1 MINKIKS
8 INCAS
13 YKNYTWENSLENFKN
28 INIFYGH
35 NGAGKTMLSRI
46 MRCFE
51 QQKLH
56 QDYEKMTFEI
66 EFDGKKFIQDDIQSA
81 NLPLVVYNKD
91 FINDNLRFLIN
102 GKKDGSIK
110 SFSSMV
116 IGENN
121 SKIFEEIET
130 LKESENN
137 LNLQIEN
144 LQNQCNQLQHEIT
157 IQNDIANERLRER
170 AKHIRTILEISQSSY
185 TIKHIQNDINTIINK
200 QNFHQNI
207 LSITKT
213 QN

>member
-28 INIFYGH
+28 INIFYGY

-51 QQKLH
+51 QRKLN

-116 IGENN
+116 MGENN
-121 SKIFEEIET
+121 NKIFEEIE
-130 LKESENN
+130 K
-137 LNLQIEN
+137 
-144 LQNQCNQLQHEIT
+144 LQNKLGEIS
-157 IQNDIANERLRER
+157 NEEQSVVASGLYGDKKKNRKNHKTKRER
-170 AKHIRTILEISQSSY
+170 E
-185 TIKHIQNDINTIINK
+185 
-200 QNFHQNI
+200 
-207 LSITKT
+207 TK
-213 QN
+213 